1 VPRIVNYSDRAD
13 AVGEKVV
20 ALVVAEGYGAMTRER
35 VATALGWS
43 LSTLRRLVSSEALL
57 PGTAVHWIE
66 EVRRYRYF
74 RTMRTLGR
82 DRDPWRYWTALI
94 EAELPLEEDMIAELT
109 AWRLVT
115 APGRDPRPAAAGEDY
130 HRLLGGFCAR
140 LADLACTDGRV
151 IDGADQDVLAART
164 HVVVAGLQ
172 TGAAEGWLT
181 VPLAQAVWDDL
192 RAELDRYRPLAPDV
206 NDR

>member
-1 VPRIVNYSDRAD
+1 
-13 AVGEKVV
+13 
-20 ALVVAEGYGAMTRER
+20 
-35 VATALGWS
+35 
-43 LSTLRRLVSSEALL
+43 
-57 PGTAVHWIE
+57 
-66 EVRRYRYF
+66 
-74 RTMRTLGR
+74 
-82 DRDPWRYWTALI
+82 
-94 EAELPLEEDMIAELT
+94 
-109 AWRLVT
+109 
-115 APGRDPRPAAAGEDY
+115 
-130 HRLLGGFCAR
+130 
-140 LADLACTDGRV
+140 V